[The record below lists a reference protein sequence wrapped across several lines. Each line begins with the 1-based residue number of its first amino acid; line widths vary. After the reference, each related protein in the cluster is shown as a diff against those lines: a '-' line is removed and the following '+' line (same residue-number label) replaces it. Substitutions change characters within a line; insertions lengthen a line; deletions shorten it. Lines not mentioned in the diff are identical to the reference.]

1 MVTGNYL
8 AAFDDRILTKSNHWV
23 ILMMEKNIK
32 PIIHS
37 AEDKVLNIDQKDID
51 QYLSEVKEAV
61 EKDNYRLDRNAR
73 RQDNTNLFLDY
84 VIDEAKAKD
93 IILSLISMDF
103 SEILQNEHKGYE
115 HEKLYVFG
123 KDVTLLER
131 NGTEE
136 KTVSLYIKFN
146 KLENRF
152 VIVISFHEQKHPL
165 TYYFR

>member
-8 AAFDDRILTKSNHWV
+8 AAFDDRILTKNNHWV

-61 EKDNYRLDRNAR
+61 EKDNYRLDRNAK

-146 KLENRF
+146 KLENCF

>member
-8 AAFDDRILTKSNHWV
+8 AVFDDRILTKSNHWV

-136 KTVSLYIKFN
+136 KIVSLYIKFN
-146 KLENRF
+146 KLENCF

>member
-1 MVTGNYL
+1 MVMVTGNYL

-23 ILMMEKNIK
+23 MLMIEKNKK

-103 SEILQNEHKGYE
+103 SEILQNEH
-115 HEKLYVFG
+115 
-123 KDVTLLER
+123 
-131 NGTEE
+131 
-136 KTVSLYIKFN
+136 
-146 KLENRF
+146 
-152 VIVISFHEQKHPL
+152 
-165 TYYFR
+165 

>member
-8 AAFDDRILTKSNHWV
+8 AVFDDRILTKSNHWV

-146 KLENRF
+146 KLENCF